1 MAKIKS
7 FAERI
12 ADALV
17 EDGLLS
23 ASQVEELLERQKKE
37 GARLVKLL
45 IDKDK
50 QYVSPDDLV
59 VCMGRVLNVSP
70 INLARVNIQSEVV
83 ELVPRDTAH
92 NHKVVPVARLENKL
106 FLAMADPLNVLA
118 IDDIKRI
125 TKLEIAPLIASEKAI
140 TDKLNFIDASKSG
153 SMEDLIQDA
162 QKRSDSDA
170 DGDTIESVREAVE
183 EVNLDQLAASSE
195 EAPVI
200 RLANLVVL
208 QAIKDRASDIHLEPF
223 EKVMRLRYRID
234 GVLIDA
240 TPPPKQMQLALASR
254 IKIMSNL
261 DIAER
266 RLPQDGRM
274 RVKVSGKDYDLRV
287 SILPTVHGEKIVLR
301 VLDKTNLSASIDK
314 LGLDEATLKQF
325 RVAIDAPHGLILVTG
340 PTGSGKTTTLY
351 SALNELNSP
360 QWNIITVE
368 DPVEFQI
375 PGINQVPTK
384 KEIGLTFANAL
395 RSILRQDPDIIM
407 IGEIRDTETAEIAIE
422 AALTGHQVLSTMHCN
437 DAPGAIAR
445 LDDMGIAPFL
455 ISSSVILSCAQR
467 LLRRI
472 CSHCKEPVTYP
483 AKMFEGLTIDPVMF
497 DGVQL
502 YRGRG
507 CDRCKNSGYVG
518 RMAIIE
524 AMTITDQIRKLIIAR
539 SSNREMAKLA
549 INQGMRTLRMVAL
562 DRARDGLTTLEQ
574 VLVTTSTF

>member
-1 MAKIKS
+1 MAKVKS
-7 FAERI
+7 FGERI

-23 ASQVEELLERQKKE
+23 AGQVEELLEQQKKQ
-37 GARLVKLL
+37 GARLVKL
-45 IDKDK
+45 IVDKA
-50 QYVSPDDLV
+50 YVSEQDLA
-59 VCMGRVLNVSP
+59 VCMGRVLNVP
-70 INLARVNIQSEVV
+70 PVNLARISIPE
-83 ELVPRDTAH
+83 EISDLLPRETEY
-92 NHKVVPVARLENKL
+92 NHKVVPVSRLENKL

-118 IDDIKRI
+118 LDDVKRI
-125 TKLEIAPLIASEKAI
+125 TKLEITPLIASEKAI
-140 TDKLNFIDASKSG
+140 ADKLAAIDSTKGGG
-153 SMEDLIQDA
+153 SMEDII
-162 QKRSDSDA
+162 SDA
-170 DGDTIESVREAVE
+170 AKQEAEGDTIEAIKEAVE
-183 EVNLDQLAASSE
+183 EVNLDKLAASSE

-200 RLANLVVL
+200 KLANLIIV

-223 EKVMRLRYRID
+223 EKNLRLRYRLD

-254 IKIMSNL
+254 FKIMSSL

-274 RVKVSGKDYDLRV
+274 RVKVGGKDYDLRV
-287 SILPTVHGEKIVLR
+287 SVLPTVHGEKIVMR
-301 VLDKTNLSASIDK
+301 VLDKSNLTASIDK
-314 LGLDEATLKQF
+314 LGLDPDTFKQF
-325 RVAIDAPHGLILVTG
+325 KGAIDAPHGLILVTG

-360 QWNIITVE
+360 QWNIVTVE
-368 DPVEFQI
+368 DPVEFQV

-384 KEIGLTFANAL
+384 KDIGLTFASAL

-467 LLRRI
+467 LIRRI

-483 AKMFEGLTIDPVMF
+483 PKMFEDLGIDPATF
-497 DGVQL
+497 QGVQL

-507 CDRCKNSGYVG
+507 CERCKNSGYSG

-524 AMTITDQIRKLIIAR
+524 AMTISDQIRKLVIAR
-539 SSNREMAKLA
+539 ANTREMAKVA
-549 INQGMRTLRMVAL
+549 VKEGMRTLRMAGL
-562 DRARDGLTTLEQ
+562 DRAREGVSTLEQ
-574 VLVTTSTF
+574 VLLVTSAH

>member
-1 MAKIKS
+1 MAKVKS
-7 FAERI
+7 FGERI

-23 ASQVEELLERQKKE
+23 AGQITELLEQQKKE
-37 GARLVKLL
+37 GARLIKL
-45 IDKDK
+45 IVDKS
-50 QYVSPDDLV
+50 YVSEQDLAV
-59 VCMGRVLNVSP
+59 SMGRVLNVPP
-70 INLARVNIQSEVV
+70 INLGRVNIPPEVI
-83 ELVPRDTAH
+83 ELLPRDTAH
-92 NHKVVPVARLENKL
+92 NYKIVPVSRLENRL
-106 FLAMADPLNVLA
+106 FIAMADPLNVLA
-118 IDDIKRI
+118 IDDVKRI
-125 TKLEIAPLIASEKAI
+125 TKLEISPLIASEKAI
-140 TDKLNFIDASKSG
+140 IDKLNAFDATKGG
-153 SMEDLIQDA
+153 SMEDIIQDA
-162 QKRSDSDA
+162 KKQDEADA
-170 DGDTIESVREAVE
+170 EANSVEAVKEGIE
-183 EVNLDQLAASSE
+183 EVNLDQLATSSG

-200 RLANLVVL
+200 KLANLIIV

-223 EKVMRLRYRID
+223 EKNMRLRYRVD
-234 GVLIDA
+234 GVLMDA
-240 TPPPKQMQLALASR
+240 TPPPKQMQLALTSR
-254 IKIMSNL
+254 FKIMSSL

-274 RVKVSGKDYDLRV
+274 RVRVSGKDYDLRV
-287 SILPTVHGEKIVLR
+287 SVMPTVHGEKIVLR
-301 VLDKTNLSASIDK
+301 VLDKSNLTASIDK
-314 LGLDEATLKQF
+314 LGLDPDTFKQ
-325 RVAIDAPHGLILVTG
+325 VKAAIDAPHGLILVTG

-360 QWNIITVE
+360 IYNIVTVE
-368 DPVEFQI
+368 DPVEFQV

-467 LLRRI
+467 LMRRT
-472 CSHCKEPVTYP
+472 CSHCREPVTYP
-483 AKMFEGLTIDPVMF
+483 SKMFEDLGIDPAIF
-497 DGVQL
+497 SGVQL

-507 CDRCKNSGYVG
+507 CDRCKNSGYAG

-539 SSNREMAKLA
+539 ANTRELGKVA
-549 INQGMRTLRMVAL
+549 ISQGMRTLRMVGL
-562 DRARDGLTTLEQ
+562 DRAREGISTLEQ
-574 VLVTTSTF
+574 VLLITSAH

>member
-1 MAKIKS
+1 MSKVKS
-7 FAERI
+7 FGERI

-23 ASQVEELLERQKKE
+23 AKQIEELLAQQKKE
-37 GARLVKLL
+37 GARLIKLIL
-45 IDKDK
+45 DKA
-50 QYVSPDDLV
+50 YVSEQDLAV
-59 VCMGRVLNVSP
+59 SMGRVLNVPP
-70 INLARVNIQSEVV
+70 INLARINIPTDVV
-83 ELVPRDTAH
+83 DLLPQDTLQ
-92 NHKVVPVARLENKL
+92 NHKVIPVSRLENKL

-118 IDDIKRI
+118 LDDVRRI
-125 TKLEIAPLIASEKAI
+125 TKMEIAPLIASEKSLAE
-140 TDKLNFIDASKSG
+140 KLNAISAAKSG
-153 SMEDLIQDA
+153 TMEDIIQDA
-162 QKRSDSDA
+162 QKKESDEET
-170 DGDTIESVREAVE
+170 GTVE
-183 EVNLDQLAASSE
+183 TVKENKEDVNLDQLAASSE

-200 RLANLVVL
+200 KLANLIVL
-208 QAIKDRASDIHLEPF
+208 QAIKDRASDVHIEPF
-223 EKVMRLRYRID
+223 EKVLRLRYRID

-254 IKIMSNL
+254 FKIMSNL

-274 RVKVSGKDYDLRV
+274 RVKVSNKNFDLRV

-301 VLDKTNLSASIDK
+301 VLDKSNLSASLDK
-314 LGLDEATLKQF
+314 LGLDPDTF
-325 RVAIDAPHGLILVTG
+325 RAVKSAVDAPHGLILVTG

-351 SALNELNSP
+351 SALNELNNP
-360 QWNIITVE
+360 VYNIVTVE

-395 RSILRQDPDIIM
+395 RSILRQDPDIVM

-467 LLRRI
+467 LMRRI

-483 AKMFEGLTIDPVMF
+483 AKMYEDLAIDPGTF

-502 YRGRG
+502 FRGRG
-507 CDRCKNSGYVG
+507 CDRCKNSGYLG

-524 AMTITDQIRKLIIAR
+524 AMTVTDPIRKLVIAR
-539 SSNREMAKLA
+539 ANTREVGKVAV
-549 INQGMRTLRMVAL
+549 NQGMRTLRMVAL
-562 DRARDGLTTLEQ
+562 DRAKEGLSTLEQ
-574 VLVTTSTF
+574 TLVITTSH

>member
-1 MAKIKS
+1 MAKVKS
-7 FAERI
+7 FGERI

-23 ASQVEELLERQKKE
+23 AGQVEELLEQQKKE
-37 GARLVKLL
+37 GARLVKL
-45 IDKDK
+45 IVDKAYISE
-50 QYVSPDDLV
+50 QDLA
-59 VCMGRVLNVSP
+59 VCMGRVLNVAP
-70 INLARVNIQSEVV
+70 INLGRVTIPE
-83 ELVPRDTAH
+83 EIADLLPRETEY
-92 NHKVVPVARLENKL
+92 NHKVVPVSRLENKL

-118 IDDIKRI
+118 LDDVKRI
-125 TKLEIAPLIASEKAI
+125 TKLEITPLIASEKSI
-140 TDKLNFIDASKSG
+140 MDKLAAFDAAKGG
-153 SMEDLIQDA
+153 SMEDIIQSA
-162 QKRSDSDA
+162 QKQSEEDA
-170 DGDTIESVREAVE
+170 DTDTVEAVREAIE

-200 RLANLVVL
+200 KLANLIIV

-223 EKVMRLRYRID
+223 ERSMRLRYRVD
-234 GVLIDA
+234 GVLLDA
-240 TPPPKQMQLALASR
+240 TPPPKQMQLAMTSR
-254 IKIMSNL
+254 FKIMSSL

-274 RVKVSGKDYDLRV
+274 RVRVGGKDYDLRV
-287 SILPTVHGEKIVLR
+287 SVLPTVHGEKIVLR
-301 VLDKTNLSASIDK
+301 VLDKTNLSASLDK
-314 LGLDEATLKQF
+314 LGLDAETFKQF
-325 RVAIDAPHGLILVTG
+325 KSAIDAPHGLILVTG

-360 QWNIITVE
+360 QWNIVTVE

-384 KEIGLTFANAL
+384 KDIGLSFANAL

-467 LLRRI
+467 LMRRI

-483 AKMFEGLTIDPVMF
+483 PKMFEDLGIDPATF
-497 DGVQL
+497 QGVQL

-507 CDRCKNSGYVG
+507 CERCKNSGYAG

-539 SSNREMAKLA
+539 ASTREMAKVA
-549 INQGMRTLRMVAL
+549 VKEGMRTLRMVGL
-562 DRARDGLTTLEQ
+562 DRAREGISTLEQ
-574 VLVTTSTF
+574 VLLITSAH